1 MTTTKS
7 KTAPPAP
14 AADTKEQ
21 TPEAA
26 TESKD
31 LIESART
38 GPPDIPMGTT
48 GLVFQNMQALWWL
61 AQRVM
66 ESGLAPKDCK
76 NTADAFIRMQM
87 SAELGLSPM
96 QGLQSI
102 AVINGRPSLWGDA
115 VPGLVIAKGKPDH
128 PPLVEQIGTE
138 PKGNADFPDDFGF
151 RCTVSRGGKSIAC
164 SFTVADA
171 KRAKLWAKD
180 TYQQYPKRMLKTK
193 AVVHACKDL
202 FPDVLK
208 GIAVVEEMDYID
220 VIATPTAPRPKPA
233 RNVDDLADRLESEMR
248 ADAADDDPPA
258 DPETGEIIE
267 AEINPVA
274 EAPTPAKPA
283 ARKQRTED
291 EIDAEVESLTARLNL
306 SGATFDQLVCAVDNQ
321 ATGYPNLTYQGKAM
335 LANML
340 RARLPKGE

>member
-1 MTTTKS
+1 MSTTTTTKS
-7 KTAPPAP
+7 KAAPAP
-14 AADTKEQ
+14 ETKEASA
-21 TPEAA
+21 EVA
-26 TESKD
+26 TQESKD

-38 GPPDIPMGTT
+38 SGPPDIPMGST
-48 GLVFQNMQALWWL
+48 GLVFQDMQALWWL
-61 AQRVM
+61 SQRVM

-138 PKGNADFPDDFGF
+138 PKGNGEFPDDFGY
-151 RCTVSRGGKSIAC
+151 RCTVSRGGNKISC
-164 SFTVADA
+164 TFTVADA
-171 KRAKLWAKD
+171 KRAKLWGKD

-208 GIAVVEEMDYID
+208 GIAVVEEVDYID
-220 VIATPTAPRPKPA
+220 VVATAPHPKPA
-233 RNVDDLADRLESEMR
+233 RTVDGLVDQLESEAR
-248 ADAADDDPPA
+248 PEAVDNDPPF
-258 DPETGEIIE
+258 DPDTGEIIE
-267 AEINPVA
+267 AEAEPV
-274 EAPTPAKPA
+274 EAPKAAPAAKPERAKA
-283 ARKQRTED
+283 AGGD
-291 EIDAEVESLTARLNL
+291 GDL
-306 SGATFDQLVCAVDNQ
+306 F
-321 ATGYPNLTYQGKAM
+321 
-335 LANML
+335 
-340 RARLPKGE
+340 